1 MRPRGNNFCFRMPAG
16 LILSG
21 TGSFLRADK
30 LVYALGIM
38 DDSLPILFLSLILCL
53 GKIPSRQCQKILL
66 TSTEKFLIQDEG
78 LKNTEFFF

>member
-1 MRPRGNNFCFRMPAG
+1 MRPRGNNFCFRLPAG

-38 DDSLPILFLSLILCL
+38 DDSLPILFLFLILCL
-53 GKIPSRQCQKILL
+53 GTMKAGKA
-66 TSTEKFLIQDEG
+66 
-78 LKNTEFFF
+78 KNTSNFYRKAFNSR